1 MLSGG
6 DYFVRGHV
14 YEGGCRMNQAW
25 LMYRKELLG
34 MARSYQ
40 LLWIPV
46 VFMLLVVMQPV
57 TSYFMPDILAAS
69 GSVPEELVA
78 NFPIPR
84 PTEVMAS
91 VLGQYSTFGVLI
103 LVIAGMK
110 IVSGERY
117 GGTAALVLVRPV
129 SSTSF
134 ILAKWAG
141 QMTLLLL
148 SFTASYA
155 TSWYYTVQLLGHVP
169 WRDGLVAGGLYL
181 MWLTFAISLTILL
194 STLLRG
200 SAVAVISLL
209 MMAVL
214 SLVQSL
220 APSWFSW
227 SPAKLLN
234 LANAT
239 ILGAPSAELYYPII
253 MTLLLCVVCIG
264 IAIWSL
270 RRQAIPDTRNE

>member
-1 MLSGG
+1 M
-6 DYFVRGHV
+6 R
-14 YEGGCRMNQAW
+14 QAW

-57 TSYFMPDILAAS
+57 TSYYMPDILAAS

-78 NFPIPR
+78 DFPIPG
-84 PTEVMAS
+84 PAEVMAS
-91 VLGQYSTFGVLI
+91 VLGQYSTFGVFV

-117 GGTAALVLVRPV
+117 GGTAALVLVRPI
-129 SSTSF
+129 SSASF

-141 QMTLLLL
+141 QMTLLIL
-148 SFTASYA
+148 SFTISYA
-155 TSWYYTVQLLGHVP
+155 AAWYYTVQLLGHVP
-169 WRDGLVAGGLYL
+169 WREGLAAGGLYM
-181 MWLTFAISLTILL
+181 MWLAFAISLTILL

-200 SAVAVISLL
+200 IAVAMISLL
-209 MMAVL
+209 MMFAL
-214 SLVQSL
+214 SLVQNL

-227 SPAKLLN
+227 SPAGLLKL
-234 LANAT
+234 AAAT
-239 ILGAPSAELYYPII
+239 ILGAPVEAIYYPII

-270 RRQAIPDTRNE
+270 RRQAIPDTSGE